1 MFLSLPKVI
10 QGACQWLSGKESACQ
25 DRRHKRDRFDPGSGR
40 SPRVGNG
47 NPLQYSCLENSM
59 DRRAWQATIHGVA
72 KSQGST
78 QDVTEYAGPLGHP
91 SDALVRWLGKTF
103 IQILQKNLIYRD
115 STSHFKAY

>member
-1 MFLSLPKVI
+1 MGEKGFPGGTVVKNLPANTGDAKNVGSI
-10 QGACQWLSGKESACQ
+10 
-25 DRRHKRDRFDPGSGR
+25 PGSGR